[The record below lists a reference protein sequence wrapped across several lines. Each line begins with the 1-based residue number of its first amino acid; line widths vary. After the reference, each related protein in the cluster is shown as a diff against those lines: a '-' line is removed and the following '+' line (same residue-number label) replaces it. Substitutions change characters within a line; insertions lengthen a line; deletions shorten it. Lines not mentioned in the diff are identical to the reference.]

1 VVSKFNKH
9 YCAALLACSGLIL
22 GCGLWS
28 NDSEGTLGG
37 RAGNGSAGN
46 GPAGLGFGGGG
57 AANGGASDAGGLEQ
71 AGDGGIPGPPPPGNR
86 CSFVPSTSQIPRLL
100 NRQYDAVM
108 RDLLG
113 VTALPSSGT
122 GGDQRLSNFL
132 VADFDGPLNTQAWDA
147 YQDVAEKIAHAVM
160 TGPNKAK
167 FISCDPAQ
175 TGCMDDTI
183 KTFGRKAFRRPL
195 SDDEVARFQ
204 QLGKTTPAPTAAEL
218 AETTLFAFLVSPSFL
233 MLSEL
238 ATDKQVGGKIQLSS
252 HEVATRLSMMLWDSI
267 PDDQLNTAADKNELQ
282 TGAQILA
289 QAQRMLLVKEK
300 AAPMIEAFHRY
311 WTRGD
316 DPGAHWWK
324 GHHDATRFPLYT
336 ANAANAMQAELDA
349 FFDDVIF
356 GHGTFEDLFLSN
368 AAFVNRDN
376 AAIYGLDPAG
386 YGTDLKRVELD
397 AKQRS
402 GFLTRAG
409 FLSSYS
415 DENRTSPALRGAF
428 IASILGIQIGAPPP
442 AAAQQTITG
451 DFVTNRQYFEALT
464 QTSAPCRNCHEVF
477 NPAGFALENFDTI
490 GAWQTVDQLGGA
502 IDAKATVNLGNGLAP
517 EEVSSPRELMQAIA
531 KAPRAQELYAK
542 AWISF
547 AYRQPDSPY
556 DASCTIDNLRLGGQS
571 GGYEVLN
578 LIADLTQPDS
588 FRMRVRGTP

>member
-1 VVSKFNKH
+1 MSKLNKH
-9 YCAALLACSGLIL
+9 YCAALLACSGLIS

-28 NDSEGTLGG
+28 NDSEGTPEGH
-37 RAGNGSAGN
+37 AGNGSAGN
-46 GPAGLGFGGGG
+46 GSAGLGFGGGN
-57 AANGGASDAGGLEQ
+57 AANGGASQGGASNEGGNAGFVGP
-71 AGDGGIPGPPPPGNR
+71 GDPCRPG
-86 CSFVPSTSQIPRLL
+86 VPVTSQIPRLL
-100 NRQYDAVM
+100 NRQYAAVM

-113 VTALPSSGT
+113 VTALPSTGT
-122 GGDQRLSNFL
+122 GGDQPLSNFL

-160 TGPNKAK
+160 TGPNRSK

-175 TGCMDDTI
+175 AGCMDNTI
-183 KTFGRKAFRRPL
+183 ETFGRKAFRRPL
-195 SDDEVARFQ
+195 SDDELVRFQ
-204 QLGKTTPAPTAAEL
+204 QLGKTTPAPSAAEL

-238 ATDKQVGGKIQLSS
+238 ATDKQVDGKIQLSS
-252 HEVATRLSMMLWDSI
+252 NEVATRLSMMLWDSI

-282 TGAQILA
+282 TGEQILA
-289 QAQRMLLVKEK
+289 QAKRMLLVKEK
-300 AAPMIEAFHRY
+300 VAPVIEAFHQY
-311 WTRGD
+311 WTHGD

-336 ANAANAMQAELDA
+336 ANAATAMQAELDA

-356 GHGTFEDLFLSN
+356 GHGTFADLFLSN

-409 FLSSYS
+409 FLSSYAN
-415 DENRTSPALRGAF
+415 ETRTSPALRGAF

-442 AAAQQTITG
+442 GAAQQTVTG

-464 QTSAPCRNCHEVF
+464 QSGPPCRNCHEVF
-477 NPAGFALENFDTI
+477 NPAGFALENFDAI

-502 IDAKATVNLGNGLAP
+502 IDAKATVKLGNGLQDV
-517 EEVSSPRELMQAIA
+517 EVSSPRELMQAIA
-531 KAPRAQELYAK
+531 KAQKAQDQYVE

-547 AYRQPDSPY
+547 AYRRPDSSL
-556 DASCTIDNLRLGGQS
+556 DHCLANDFEFRIHNGD
-571 GGYEVLN
+571 YEVLN
-578 LIADLTQPDS
+578 LITDLTQPDS